1 MIKRIRR
8 LKLKAK
14 EKQTLVQKK
23 AERRDQ
29 QRLQKA
35 EKIALV
41 DTNIEKELLDRL
53 KLGTYSDLYEDL
65 LNLNKTAF
73 EKHIDQQKE
82 AISESDEIEVNDQDD
97 IEDQFEF
104 VYGGVN
110 QKDDKKVDDRKKKA
124 IKKKKRVEL
133 LMENDESEM
142 EADILNS

>member
-1 MIKRIRR
+1 MVKRIRR
-8 LKLKAK
+8 LRLKAK
-14 EKQTLVQKK
+14 EKLTLVQKK
-23 AERRDQ
+23 AERRDL

-73 EKHIDQQKE
+73 EKHIEQQQL
-82 AISESDEIEVNDQDD
+82 AVSDSEEIEALAQED
-97 IEDQFEF
+97 IEDQFDF
-104 VYGGVN
+104 VFGEMESQGESKG
-110 QKDDKKVDDRKKKA
+110 QERKKKA

-133 LMENDESEM
+133 LMEDGESQLE
-142 EADILNS
+142 EEILN